1 MHELG
6 LETRTLADE
15 IDGFLTYLKFTK
27 RRSIAT
33 VFHYSHD
40 LTLLLRYL
48 ARVLQ
53 CEVLEVTIGMVTSQ
67 MIEGFFTY
75 LSEERR
81 NSARSNMRRLAA
93 VRAFFNYIY
102 AESETTEKQNA
113 INPVRDIR
121 MERAEVK
128 PLQVLTE
135 AQVLRLLRAARTNDN
150 DPERDYAMLR
160 LFLHCGA
167 SLSEVISMKLQDVN
181 LTQGYVRLAWGS
193 AHARVV
199 PLSDETRHAIA
210 QWISHRPESDHDRLF
225 LNRSGLPITKGAI
238 YHMLAKCKSRANLG
252 PEIRVTTQTLRHTCF
267 AHLAKQGFSA
277 EEIQELSGLRNA
289 YMPRNYVRL
298 ALSES
303 E

>member
-81 NSARSNMRRLAA
+81 NSAAA
-93 VRAFFNYIY
+93 ICVVQLPYAPFSTTY
-102 AESETTEKQNA
+102 AESETTRNNA

-128 PLQVLTE
+128 PLQVL
-135 AQVLRLLRAARTNDN
+135 RS
-150 DPERDYAMLR
+150 P
-160 LFLHCGA
+160 GA
-167 SLSEVISMKLQDVN
+167 TIV
-181 LTQGYVRLAWGS
+181 AGS
-193 AHARVV
+193 
-199 PLSDETRHAIA
+199 SNE
-210 QWISHRPESDHDRLF
+210 
-225 LNRSGLPITKGAI
+225 
-238 YHMLAKCKSRANLG
+238 
-252 PEIRVTTQTLRHTCF
+252 
-267 AHLAKQGFSA
+267 
-277 EEIQELSGLRNA
+277 
-289 YMPRNYVRL
+289 
-298 ALSES
+298 
-303 E
+303 